1 MVWGQDL
8 VSIRDDF
15 IYNCLK
21 FGKERKL
28 FVFDQRQIELKNC
41 EKNVILIN
49 KNLIVINRN
58 TETDSLLDAFFWDK
72 VIEILNRQNRERP
85 QRLGEKMYRY
95 RKGRFGKKVLR
106 GGLHMGS
113 KDTFQ
118 FHGDG
123 VLKMCCFDA
132 RFRFFADVDVT
143 SKIRQVGNAV
153 PFTRKVF
160 RGENLLE

>member
-58 TETDSLLDAFFWDK
+58 TETDSLLGAFFWDK
-72 VIEILNRQNRERP
+72 LIEILNRQNRERS
-85 QRLGEKMYRY
+85 QRLGEKMYR
-95 RKGRFGKKVLR
+95 KGGFGKKYTVLR
-106 GGLHMGS
+106 GWAPYGTQRYIPVPRRRSFKNVLFWC
-113 KDTFQ
+113 TF
-118 FHGDG
+118 
-123 VLKMCCFDA
+123 
-132 RFRFFADVDVT
+132 
-143 SKIRQVGNAV
+143 
-153 PFTRKVF
+153 
-160 RGENLLE
+160 